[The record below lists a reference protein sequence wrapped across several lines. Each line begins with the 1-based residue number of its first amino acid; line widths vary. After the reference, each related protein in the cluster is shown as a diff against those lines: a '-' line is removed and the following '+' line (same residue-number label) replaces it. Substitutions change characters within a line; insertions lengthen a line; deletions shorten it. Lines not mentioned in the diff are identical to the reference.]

1 MNKIFICAYDRNNLG
16 DDLFVHTITKR
27 YTKTKF
33 YVWTSATNIETFKS
47 LPNLKVL
54 DQDSQFVKFLK
65 KIRPSF
71 VSRYKGMMENRCE
84 AVVYIGGSL
93 FIEYDNWKTILTWW
107 DYEAKNRNFYVLGA
121 NFGPYKTEEYREEL
135 ANVFANTKDVCFR
148 DSYSYEQF
156 SEVPT
161 VRYAPDILFDL
172 DMPKRTDE
180 KKRVFISVIDCKE
193 KSEGINQFAE
203 HEEEYLDFIWHCI
216 LISNRLGYRVTLS
229 SFCKAEGDENAI
241 KKIVSFL
248 PEELVSK
255 VDVINYDGTNAEEIL
270 QAISN
275 SDFVIASRF
284 HAAILGFV
292 SMKPVLPIVYSDK
305 TIHVL
310 QDIQF
315 QGLVLDL
322 RKKQTVNFFEL
333 LENTNTQR
341 LSNVKQ
347 LKLESVNHFLKL
359 DKILLE
365 KRNVKR
371 KLYF

>member
-1 MNKIFICAYDRNNLG
+1 MYDRQNLG
-16 DDLFVHTITKR
+16 DDLFIHTITKR

-54 DQDSQFVKFLK
+54 NQDSQFVKFLK

-71 VSRYKGMMENRCE
+71 VSRYKGRMENRCE

-156 SEVPT
+156 SEVST
-161 VRYAPDILFDL
+161 VRMAPDILFDL

-180 KKRVFISVIDCKE
+180 KKRLFISVIDCKE
-193 KSEGINQFAE
+193 KSEGINQFADFE
-203 HEEEYLDFIWHCI
+203 VEYLNYLTRCI
-216 LISNRLGYRVTLS
+216 VASINQEFSVTLS
-229 SFCKAEGDENAI
+229 SFCKAEGDEYAI
-241 KKIVSFL
+241 KKVMSLL
-248 PEELVSK
+248 PQGLLSK
-255 VDVINYDGTNAEEIL
+255 VDVLNYNGKNAEEVL

-322 RKKQTVNFFEL
+322 RKIQNVDFSKI
-333 LENTNTQR
+333 LENPRRQQIDNI
-341 LSNVKQ
+341 KQ
-347 LKLESVNHFLKL
+347 LQLESANHFLKL
-359 DKILLE
+359 DKVFLE
-365 KRNVKR
+365 R
-371 KLYF
+371 

>member
-1 MNKIFICAYDRNNLG
+1 MYDRQNLG
-16 DDLFVHTITKR
+16 DDLFIHTITKR
-27 YTKTKF
+27 YKKTKF
-33 YVWTSATNIETFKS
+33 YVWTSKANIETFKM
-47 LPNLKVL
+47 LPNLRIL
-54 DQDSQFVKFLK
+54 DQDSRYVHFLRR
-65 KIRPSF
+65 IRPSL
-71 VSRYKGMMENRCE
+71 VPRYKGRMENRCE

-148 DSYSYEQF
+148 DRYSYEKF
-156 SEVPT
+156 SEVST
-161 VRYAPDILFDL
+161 VRMAPDILFNL
-172 DMPKRTDE
+172 DIPNRTDD

-310 QDIQF
+310 QDIEF
-315 QGLVLDL
+315 DGKVLDL
-322 RKKQTVNFFEL
+322 RKMQPVDFSEILGCPDRQQLGNI
-333 LENTNTQR
+333 
-341 LSNVKQ
+341 KQ
-347 LKLESVNHFLKL
+347 LKLKSANHFLQL
-359 DKILLE
+359 DKLLNGE
-365 KRNVKR
+365 K
-371 KLYF
+371 